1 MNTATSTES
10 NEPAKPKSWLKG
22 LTPEMVEKQFAFYN
36 VRVKHPAMDQ
46 LLDDLMPL
54 LLPHSESNII
64 VVTGATGAGK
74 STVTRVLLKSLVQE
88 FAALMDSD
96 AGTIPLV
103 SVEAYADGD
112 VKPGFK
118 DIYRS
123 MLEQLQ
129 EPAAEKKTPAQ
140 FTDGKLS
147 VQPFAKDTIPGLRK
161 VVENALK
168 ERSTRVVVI
177 DEAAHLRRFDTSAA
191 VMQTL
196 KSLSNT
202 TGVKWVL
209 VGSFDMF
216 DLLEEGGEIARR
228 AALVCLERYR
238 HDRKEDRE
246 AFAAVVWK
254 LQSKW
259 PCEQVPNFVAIS
271 DALLEISLGCI
282 GLLKSFLLD
291 ASAMQLRN
299 GGVWVPAF
307 LQKAAKSNGLRDVI
321 RREIEAGEKKVRDAV
336 YGSSPWDDETLSK
349 LAHRMEAAHA

>member
-1 MNTATSTES
+1 VLS
-10 NEPAKPKSWLKG
+10 
-22 LTPEMVEKQFAFYN
+22 
-36 VRVKHPAMDQ
+36 
-46 LLDDLMPL
+46 LL
-54 LLPHSESNII
+54 E
-64 VVTGATGAGK
+64 
-74 STVTRVLLKSLVQE
+74 TR
-88 FAALMDSD
+88 
-96 AGTIPLV
+96 G
-103 SVEAYADGD
+103 G
-112 VKPGFK
+112 
-118 DIYRS
+118 
-123 MLEQLQ
+123 
-129 EPAAEKKTPAQ
+129 
-140 FTDGKLS
+140 S

-271 DALLEISLGCI
+271 DALLEMSLGCI

-307 LQKAAKSNGLRDVI
+307 LQKAAKSNGLRAVI

-336 YGSSPWDDETLSK
+336 YGSSPWDDATLSK
-349 LAHRMEAAHA
+349 LAHCMEAAHA